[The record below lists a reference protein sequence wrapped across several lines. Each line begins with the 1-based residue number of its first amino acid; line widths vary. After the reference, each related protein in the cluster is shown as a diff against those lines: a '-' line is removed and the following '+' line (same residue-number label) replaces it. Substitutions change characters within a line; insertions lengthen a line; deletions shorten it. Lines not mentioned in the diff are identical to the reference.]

1 MVVDTQD
8 SLPLAPMRSIGR
20 RDRNPSPRLNEAEP
34 SDGRGDRIR
43 TCDFS
48 LPKRALY
55 QAELRPV
62 LRGSRLSLRW
72 VARAQSPR
80 IPA

>member
-1 MVVDTQD
+1 MGDDAQD
-8 SLPLAPMRSIGR
+8 SLPLADAEHRP
-20 RDRNPSPRLNEAEP
+20 RDRNPSPRLNEPKA

-72 VARAQSPR
+72 VARAEFPR